1 MIFCTCIYLY
11 EIICIAL
18 VANITLSR
26 LKGLSFEVRFAM
38 DPGNRKK
45 EWETCWDDLD
55 MTGQIWIMALELLIV
70 ADEHQWLS
78 KEPSKAKEF
87 SLEETQEPSY
97 I

>member
-1 MIFCTCIYLY
+1 
-11 EIICIAL
+11 
-18 VANITLSR
+18 
-26 LKGLSFEVRFAM
+26 
-38 DPGNRKK
+38 
-45 EWETCWDDLD
+45 